1 MEFLLLDFGTFV
13 AHEPKVSKLPPRE
26 TGMAVNASCGRR
38 TSSVLSYTGW
48 AYKAT

>member
-13 AHEPKVSKLPPRE
+13 SQEPKVFKLPPRE
-26 TGMAVNASCGRR
+26 TGMAKNASCRCR
-38 TSSVLSYTGW
+38 TSSVLSYTCW